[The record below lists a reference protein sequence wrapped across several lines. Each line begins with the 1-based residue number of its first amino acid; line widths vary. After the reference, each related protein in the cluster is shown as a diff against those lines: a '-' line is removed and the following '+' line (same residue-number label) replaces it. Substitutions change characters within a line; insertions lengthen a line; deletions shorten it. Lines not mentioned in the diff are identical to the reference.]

1 MAECSEKRRTKLS
14 TNLLLNYDSLNTFH
28 DNVNNVV
35 STHVVSSSSSVR
47 REEIDQTSRQIDTQV
62 KILTPVGKL
71 RETIH
76 KWKLAGASD
85 YILSIIDKGYGIPFQ
100 QVPKKAF
107 LNNNKSSRENVDFVE
122 TEILKLLNK
131 GCVSEVEEIPTVV
144 NPLTVAFNRAGKP
157 HFGFLLET
165 YQ

>member
-1 MAECSEKRRTKLS
+1 M
-14 TNLLLNYDSLNTFH
+14 
-28 DNVNNVV
+28 
-35 STHVVSSSSSVR
+35 
-47 REEIDQTSRQIDTQV
+47 DTQV

-71 RETIH
+71 REAIH

-107 LNNNKSSRENVDFVE
+107 LNNIKSSGENVDFVE
-122 TEILKLLNK
+122 TEILKLLDK

-157 HFGFLLET
+157 RFGFLLET

>member
-14 TNLLLNYDSLNTFH
+14 TNLLLNYNSTTLGSNNALSSLNTFH
-28 DNVNNVV
+28 GNVNNVV

-71 RETIH
+71 REAIH

-100 QVPKKAF
+100 QVP
-107 LNNNKSSRENVDFVE
+107 
-122 TEILKLLNK
+122 
-131 GCVSEVEEIPTVV
+131 
-144 NPLTVAFNRAGKP
+144 
-157 HFGFLLET
+157 
-165 YQ
+165 

>member
-1 MAECSEKRRTKLS
+1 MTFSS
-14 TNLLLNYDSLNTFH
+14 SLNTFH

-71 RETIH
+71 REAIH

-85 YILSIIDKGYGIPFQ
+85 YILCIVDKGFDISFK
-100 QVPKKAF
+100 QVPKKA
-107 LNNNKSSRENVDFVE
+107 L
-122 TEILKLLNK
+122 TESFTNQKTRLTIVHERLFSINRLVPLL
-131 GCVSEVEEIPTVV
+131 I
-144 NPLTVAFNRAGKP
+144 
-157 HFGFLLET
+157 
-165 YQ
+165 

>member
-14 TNLLLNYDSLNTFH
+14 TNLLLNYNSTTLGSNNALSSLNTFH

-47 REEIDQTSRQIDTQV
+47 REEIDQTSRQMDTQV

-71 RETIH
+71 REAIH
-76 KWKLAGASD
+76 KWKLASASD

-107 LNNNKSSRENVDFVE
+107 LNNIKSSRENVDFVE
-122 TEILKLLNK
+122 TEI
-131 GCVSEVEEIPTVV
+131 
-144 NPLTVAFNRAGKP
+144 
-157 HFGFLLET
+157 
-165 YQ
+165 